1 MIYQRL
7 CHFSHHCFTHYIASL
22 IKLQKRFWMLENSSC
37 TGFWIHPNL
46 IFWPYARDETLLS
59 RPRHARNLARL
70 GRVMIFFLKKKK
82 KKKKCV
88 LVDAKSRKANKG
100 KWKGIEIKISI
111 IRRKT
116 KRIYFIDLLLASFCV
131 SNIKHGIRHLCASF
145 PRLGRRIWLVVHIPR
160 PSQTVEIGSP
170 RVVARNLR
178 TRLCAPCQN
187 RWFFKAS
194 FTIMV
199 NTLVNF
205 LLSGC

>member
-1 MIYQRL
+1 MKYQRL

-22 IKLQKRFWMLENSSC
+22 TKLQKRFWMLENSSC

-70 GRVMIFFLKKKK
+70 GRVMIFSWKK

-145 PRLGRRIWLVVHIPR
+145 PRLGRRIWFGCSHSTSFPNSRNWLTAGRCTKLKNPSVCTLPKLLV
-160 PSQTVEIGSP
+160 
-170 RVVARNLR
+170 L
-178 TRLCAPCQN
+178 
-187 RWFFKAS
+187 
-194 FTIMV
+194 
-199 NTLVNF
+199 
-205 LLSGC
+205 